1 MKPEKYF
8 YKIRDEKYRD
18 FTAKLLPTIPYDSV
32 IGVRLPDIKK
42 YSKEYIKDE
51 ESELFLNSLPHKYL
65 EENILHGYLISLSK
79 NIDEVITRLDDFL
92 PYVNNWSVCDTI
104 KPNIVKKYPQEF
116 LKFIKKCIKSKE
128 EYKVRFAIVSLLT
141 FYLDDNFTEEINE
154 LVINVNREEYYINMA
169 RAWYFSFALIKQ
181 YNKTIYIFK
190 DKLLDKW
197 TNNKSIQKA
206 RESFRV
212 PNNIKEEL
220 LKYKM

>member
-51 ESELFLNSLPHKYL
+51 ESKLFLNSLPHKYL
-65 EENILHGYLISLSK
+65 EENILHGYLISQSK
-79 NIDEVITRLDDFL
+79 SIDEVITKLDAFL

-128 EYKVRFAIVSLLT
+128 EYKVRFAIV
-141 FYLDDNFTEEINE
+141 
-154 LVINVNREEYYINMA
+154 
-169 RAWYFSFALIKQ
+169 
-181 YNKTIYIFK
+181 
-190 DKLLDKW
+190 
-197 TNNKSIQKA
+197 
-206 RESFRV
+206 
-212 PNNIKEEL
+212 
-220 LKYKM
+220 